1 MGKDPRK
8 KESAGCPV
16 GRFCMDI
23 ERLFGAESEI
33 GGHLHRSQLELLKA
47 VRAWVDERLERLERG
62 QEPRRKKKVTKIR
75 VE

>member
-1 MGKDPRK
+1 
-8 KESAGCPV
+8 
-16 GRFCMDI
+16 MDI